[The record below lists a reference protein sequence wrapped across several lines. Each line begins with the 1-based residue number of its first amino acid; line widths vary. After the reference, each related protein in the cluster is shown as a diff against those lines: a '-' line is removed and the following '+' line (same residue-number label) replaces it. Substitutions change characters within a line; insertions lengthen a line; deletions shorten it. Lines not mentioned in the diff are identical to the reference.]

1 MARTISFWS
10 IVVCSLLVIAFI
22 TSLSLLVASIIKL
35 LSNVIIPTVHVS
47 KHSDITPYQ
56 DNYTVNFTD
65 LHFFMDETNTSNFSP
80 SQVFLNKNDFLAYS
94 HTCNINND
102 TCGIYKANIT
112 QGTRCYHY
120 SYKKQTF
127 VDCLKYCKNY
137 SSCFYLINPIPHIN
151 VVRQNIDGD
160 DTYWVGIFK
169 SVSNY
174 WVDLDNSNVTKVY
187 DLYPSSYCAYIGFH
201 TEEPWS
207 SYYCD
212 TPRYCLCGGTKQE
225 AVLNPK

>member
-1 MARTISFWS
+1 MARNISFWS

-56 DNYTVNFTD
+56 DNYTVNFTN
-65 LHFFMDETNTSNFSP
+65 LHFFMDESNGSVPLP
-80 SQVFLNKNDFLAYS
+80 SQVFLKGNNFSSYS
-94 HTCNINND
+94 HTCNVSQYCNTHNA
-102 TCGIYKANIT
+102 TIT
-112 QGTRCYHY
+112 QGTKCYYLSKIKH
-120 SYKKQTF
+120 TF
-127 VDCLKYCKNY
+127 VGCLQYCKQY
-137 SSCFYLINPIPHIN
+137 SPCYYLINPITHIN
-151 VVRQNIDGD
+151 VVRQNINAT

-169 SVSNY
+169 SGLNY
-174 WVDLDNSNVTKVY
+174 WVDLDNLNVTSVY
-187 DLYPSSYCAYIGFH
+187 DLFPSSYCAYIGFY

-207 SYYCD
+207 AYYCN

-225 AVLNPK
+225 AVVVTPK